1 SLAAL
6 YIASGLDPQKV
17 TLFIHSEVPAHTELS
32 WLLQSVAYMRELE
45 RMTQFKDKAEGR
57 AAVSSSLFTYPALM
71 AADILLYD
79 TNIVPVGEDQTQH
92 LEFTRTLAE
101 RFNTQY
107 GETFVVPDIKTPEV
121 GAR

>member
-1 SLAAL
+1 DCNFCIVDQHAITVPQEPQVLKENIRSFAAL

-17 TLFIHSEVPAHTELS
+17 TLFIQSEVPAHTELS
-32 WLLQSVAYMRELE
+32 WLLQSVAYMGELE

-92 LEFTRTLAE
+92 LE
-101 RFNTQY
+101 
-107 GETFVVPDIKTPEV
+107 
-121 GAR
+121 